1 MTLAFSE
8 SILSLDQHLIQLVY
22 RSRSLIQGVEYDQ
35 LLETCLRNNPKR
47 GVTGVLVSHSGWFL
61 QVLEGAAV
69 NVFSLFKTIENDP
82 RHSDFLMLRFKA
94 IESRDFKDWS
104 MASIA
109 VDEQRFINL
118 ATQALHAEDDAM
130 NAIRDFL
137 CYGKWIN

>member
-1 MTLAFSE
+1 MTSSFTD
-8 SILSLDQHLIQLVY
+8 SIHALDQQLIQLVY
-22 RSRSLIQGVEYDQ
+22 RSRSLIEGAEYDK
-35 LLETCLRNNPKR
+35 LIATCIRNNPVR
-47 GVTGVLVSHSGWFL
+47 DFTGVLISHSGWFL
-61 QVLEGAAV
+61 QVLEGTAV

-94 IESRDFKDWS
+94 INSRDFKDWS

-137 CYGKWIN
+137 CYGKWTN